1 MALKEILDKIQ
12 KGLHA
17 DADSNL
23 RSMIA
28 DAIEEASTVIES
40 NGAKNRESERLRKQ
54 NEALQEAIEAKE
66 NEIKALKS
74 DDKSAEIER
83 LKAIETEFTAH
94 KQELDNKVIA
104 DWKAKSEIFNIKETD
119 KRFEKISKIKDRF
132 TLSDEITV
140 DQARKNLD
148 AYNLLSDAGAFDV
161 VTTGTDGK
169 PPITPAGDKPVYK
182 NSAEATL
189 AKLKSQ

>member
-12 KGLHA
+12 GKLPTDIGEEITALLA
-17 DADSNL
+17 DAKREATTVLSDLSSANNESKTRKEKIREL
-23 RSMIA
+23 EA
-28 DAIEEASTVIES
+28 EKDALNQEISKLSTNDNKV
-40 NGAKNRESERLRKQ
+40 
-54 NEALQEAIEAKE
+54 
-66 NEIKALKS
+66 
-74 DDKSAEIER
+74 EIER

-148 AYNLLSDAGAFDV
+148 AYNLLSDAGALDV

-169 PPITPAGDKPVYK
+169 PPITPPQTPEKFKYFK
-182 NSAEATL
+182 E
-189 AKLKSQ
+189 

>member
-12 KGLHA
+12 KGIPA

-23 RSMIA
+23 RSLIA
-28 DAIEEASTVIES
+28 DAVEEASHVIES

-94 KQELDNKVIA
+94 KQELDNKTIA
-104 DWKAKSEIFNIKETD
+104 EWKSISEIFNIKDTD
-119 KRFEKISKIKDRF
+119 KRYPKISKIKDRF
-132 TLSDEITV
+132 VLSDEITV
-140 DQARKNLD
+140 EQARKNLD
-148 AYNLLSDAGAFDV
+148 AYNLLTDAGAFEVESID
-161 VTTGTDGK
+161 TGGK
-169 PPITPAGDKPVYK
+169 APMSRTAETPIYK
-182 NSAEATL
+182 NSSEATL
-189 AKLKSQ
+189 AKLNAK